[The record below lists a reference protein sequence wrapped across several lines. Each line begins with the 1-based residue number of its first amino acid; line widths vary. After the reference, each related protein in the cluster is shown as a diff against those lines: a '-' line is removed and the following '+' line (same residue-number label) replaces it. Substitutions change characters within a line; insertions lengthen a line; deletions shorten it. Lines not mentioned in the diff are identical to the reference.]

1 MENIL
6 RFITPKADTS
16 FLEEDMTI
24 RQALEKMDY
33 YKFSVIPLVDKNGI
47 YKGTVSEGD
56 LLRFIKNDENFNLK
70 TAENVRLFCV
80 PRYRPYSNLSINS
93 KLNEIIKLALDQNFI
108 PLTDDRGMFIGIIK
122 RKTILTYL
130 YDENFTFDSK
140 SIKK

>member
-1 MENIL
+1 
-6 RFITPKADTS
+6 
-16 FLEEDMTI
+16 
-24 RQALEKMDY
+24 
-33 YKFSVIPLVDKNGI
+33 
-47 YKGTVSEGD
+47 
-56 LLRFIKNDENFNLK
+56 
-70 TAENVRLFCV
+70 V

-140 SIKK
+140 SIKN